1 MPNVALCGDITYIK
15 VGSKWSYLSVFLD
28 LFSRRVV
35 GWDLSKSLSAD
46 STCNAFQKYLYRNNN
61 PKGMLVHSDRGIQY
75 ASEQFRSILDS
86 ADAVQSMSRKG
97 NCWDNAVVESFFHTL
112 KTRLIYH
119 QKYKTFED
127 LNRDLYWYIE
137 IYYNRIRKHSAN
149 NWLTPDEKELNFYT
163 MAKVA

>member
-1 MPNVALCGDITYIK
+1 
-15 VGSKWSYLSVFLD
+15 
-28 LFSRRVV
+28 V
-35 GWDLSKSLSAD
+35 GWELSKSLSAD